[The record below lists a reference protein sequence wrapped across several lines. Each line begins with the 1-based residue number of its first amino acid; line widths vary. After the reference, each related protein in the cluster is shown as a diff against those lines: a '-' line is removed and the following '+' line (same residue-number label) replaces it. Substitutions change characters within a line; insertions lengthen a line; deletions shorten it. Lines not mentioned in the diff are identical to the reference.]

1 MERHVTLTPVL
12 ILNHSPVE
20 LHVTL
25 TPVLILSHLPV
36 ERHVTLTLVL
46 ILSHLP
52 VERHVALT
60 PGLIPVVA
68 GGGLDLLARAG
79 RGLDASSVASI
90 SVHVLGGRTCCLEI
104 KATQPHSCR
113 QFYGCVTY
121 RACVSQYRIGGHPR
135 FRHVVRNALR
145 RVLKDT
151 KREMHLNVLQSV

>member
-12 ILNHSPVE
+12 ILSHSPVE

-121 RACVSQYRIGGHPR
+121 RACVSQYRIGGSPAFPSR
-135 FRHVVRNALR
+135 RTQCTAAGSEGYKAGNASE
-145 RVLKDT
+145 VG
-151 KREMHLNVLQSV
+151 

>member
-1 MERHVTLTPVL
+1 MTLTPVL
-12 ILNHSPVE
+12 ILSHSPVE

-90 SVHVLGGRTCCLEI
+90 SVHVLGVAQVAWKLKPLSLTAVVNFMAVLLIEPVL
-104 KATQPHSCR
+104 ASTVSV
-113 QFYGCVTY
+113 VT
-121 RACVSQYRIGGHPR
+121 RVSVTSYAMHCGG
-135 FRHVVRNALR
+135 F
-145 RVLKDT
+145 
-151 KREMHLNVLQSV
+151 